1 MLAASGELE
10 PAMGGPSGPTTKPR
24 RTIDTRVIRNT
35 RDPLLDAFDAP
46 DGTFPTARR
55 NNTTTATQA
64 LLLINGDWSLGRAQT
79 LALRV
84 QRFEPVSTNDR
95 GRIALA
101 YRLTCGREAEP
112 DEIEQ
117 ATAFLNRQTQL
128 AQPPVPRVNVG
139 ADHAALVDF
148 CHALLNSNEFLY
160 VD

>member
-1 MLAASGELE
+1 MKRGLSIAVALLLGVSGGALLSACGSDTKTVSAAEV
-10 PAMGGPSGPTTKPR
+10 PPVPST
-24 RTIDTRVIRNT
+24 
-35 RDPLLDAFDAP
+35 
-46 DGTFPTARR
+46 
-55 NNTTTATQA
+55 TTTATQA
-64 LLLINGDWSLGRAQT
+64 LLLINGDRTLARAQT
-79 LALRV
+79 LAGRIARL
-84 QRFEPVSTNDR
+84 EPASINDR

-117 ATAFLNRQTQL
+117 AAAFLNRQTQL